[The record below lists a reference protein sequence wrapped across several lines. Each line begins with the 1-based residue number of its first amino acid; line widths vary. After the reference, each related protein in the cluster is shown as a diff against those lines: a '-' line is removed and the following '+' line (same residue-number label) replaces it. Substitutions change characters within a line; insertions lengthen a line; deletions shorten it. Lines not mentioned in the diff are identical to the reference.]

1 MENAS
6 KALLMAGGIL
16 IALLVIGTLILM
28 FSDIS
33 DYQNSKN
40 NMQKSLQIAEFNN
53 QYMPYNKDDL
63 TIMELKTVYNKIMS
77 HNSRNPE
84 IIIEFNGYE
93 GVGDTNNQLGKL
105 GQYVNGARTTIIE
118 DLIINSDFSQIDEKI
133 KMKTSYK
140 CIEITY
146 SNEGYINGI
155 TFEMN

>member
-63 TIMELKTVYNKIMS
+63 TIMELKTVYNKVKS

-84 IIIEFNGYE
+84 MKIEFINDGLGNLDNNGENKDVIILLE
-93 GVGDTNNQLGKL
+93 GSFSDIEEKHKM
-105 GQYVNGARTTIIE
+105 NG
-118 DLIINSDFSQIDEKI
+118 
-133 KMKTSYK
+133 SYK
-140 CIEITY
+140 CTDITY
-146 SNEGYINGI
+146 SDDGYINSI
-155 TFEMN
+155 SFQKN